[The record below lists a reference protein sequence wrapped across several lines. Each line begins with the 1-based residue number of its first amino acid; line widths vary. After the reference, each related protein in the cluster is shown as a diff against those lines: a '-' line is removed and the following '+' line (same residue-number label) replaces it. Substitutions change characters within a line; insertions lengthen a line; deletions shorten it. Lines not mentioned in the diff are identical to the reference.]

1 MEDKVLITYGW
12 NRIAYIVNRSLAL
25 KGIKTFVG
33 DITKITMNRFSKFT
47 YKTFSYPNFYVD
59 PKKFINFII
68 SYCIEE
74 GIQYVIP
81 THEEGFLISKY
92 QHIFKE
98 ANIKILLPDFEKIK
112 IAHKKD
118 KCSMLAKKL
127 DIPVP
132 ETIYPKTIDDLLHF
146 FRYYNRNV
154 VIKYLNTNSA
164 KGVFYPKT
172 ENEVRKFERDIG
184 NFILQQ
190 KVRGRGYG
198 VSLLSNKGE
207 LRAKFTH
214 KRIQEKIS
222 TGGTST
228 LRESTESSLLEEYA
242 YQILKHLNWN
252 GVAMVEFKY
261 DEKRKKGWF
270 IEINPRF
277 WGSLALPYIA
287 GVDFPYLVYK
297 ILRDGDVEPVF
308 NYKKGVKVKWIL
320 GGIIAFMAGLVKRE
334 FNLNH
339 IFSKADAYDDF
350 WKDDK
355 NVFTGELF
363 YYGTKFL
370 KTFSIN
376 PQREALLNIDE
387 L

>member
-12 NRIAYIVNRSLAL
+12 NRIAYIVNRSLAS
-25 KGIKTFVG
+25 KGIKTYVG
-33 DITKITMNRFSKFT
+33 DISKITMNRFSKFT
-47 YKTFSYPNFYVD
+47 YKTFCYPNFYVD

-68 SYCIEE
+68 SYCVKE

-81 THEEGFLISKY
+81 THEEGFLTSKY

-98 ANIKILLPDFEKIK
+98 ANIKTLLPDFEKIK

-118 KCSMLAKKL
+118 KCSTLAKQL
-127 DIPVP
+127 GVPTP
-132 ETIYPKTIDDLLHF
+132 ETIYPKTIGDVLHSF
-146 FRYYNRNV
+146 GLYNGNI

-164 KGVFYPKT
+164 KGVFYPKS
-172 ENEVRKFERDIG
+172 EEEIKKFEKDIG
-184 NFILQQ
+184 KFIVQERV
-190 KVRGRGYG
+190 KGRGYG
-198 VSLLSNKGE
+198 VSLLFNKGE
-207 LRAKFTH
+207 LRAIFTH
-214 KRIQEKIS
+214 RRIQEKIS

-228 LRESTESSLLEEYA
+228 LRESTQNSLLEEYA
-242 YQILKHLNWN
+242 CNILKYLNWN

-261 DEKRKKGWF
+261 DEERKKGWF

-277 WGSLALPYIA
+277 WGSLALPYMA

-297 ILRDGDVEPVF
+297 ILKDGDVEPVF

-320 GGIIAFMAGLVKRE
+320 GSVIAFLTGLMKGE
-334 FNLNH
+334 FNINH

-355 NVFTGELF
+355 NVFIGELF
-363 YYGTKFL
+363 YYGAKFL

-376 PQREALLNIDE
+376 PKKEALVNIDE

>member
-12 NRIAYIVNRSLAL
+12 NRIAYIVNRSLAS
-25 KGIKTFVG
+25 KGIKTYIG
-33 DITKITMNRFSKFT
+33 DISKITMNRFSKFT
-47 YKTFSYPNFYVD
+47 YKTFCYPNFYVD
-59 PKKFINFII
+59 LKKFINFII
-68 SYCIEE
+68 SYCIKE

-98 ANIKILLPDFEKIK
+98 ANIKTLLPDFEKVK

-118 KCSMLAKKL
+118 KSCTLAKKL
-127 DIPVP
+127 NIPLP
-132 ETIYPKTIDDLLHF
+132 ETIYPKTIDDVLCF
-146 FRYYNRNV
+146 FRYCNKSV

-164 KGVFYPKT
+164 KGVFYPKS

-184 NFILQQ
+184 NFIVQER
-190 KVRGRGYG
+190 VYGRGYG
-198 VSLLSNKGE
+198 VSMLFNKKE